1 MTTQSP
7 KVSCNIR
14 VCRKIRQNNLFLH
27 LVRGEVTTDRRF
39 SVDPH
44 TLSILLIASNTKQIS
59 LLKAEAGG
67 TLVSLQCLDIMSL
80 LTTKVINII
89 QAIEV
94 SGSIYMVSLHEFI
107 RQTTDLEM
115 VARKK
120 KEKKNFIPFH
130 LYGFTPIYVSLVKE
144 SQG

>member
-7 KVSCNIR
+7 KVSCNVQ

-39 SVDPH
+39 PVDPH

-67 TLVSLQCLDIMSL
+67 TLVCLQCHDIMSL
-80 LTTKVINII
+80 LTSKVIKFNII
-89 QAIEV
+89 QAVEV
-94 SGSIYMVSLHEFI
+94 SGSIYTVSLHEFI
-107 RQTTDLEM
+107 RQTTDLKM
-115 VARKK
+115 VAKK
-120 KEKKNFIPFH
+120 KFIPLH
-130 LYGFTPIYVSLVKE
+130 LYGLTPIYVSPVKVE
-144 SQG
+144 